1 MFLIALSPILWLG
14 VALSVLKMA
23 AWKACPIALVIALAA
38 GMLIFDIPG
47 IYAFQAVLEG
57 VALACWPILLVIIA
71 AIFTYNL
78 SLHTKGMDVI
88 KKMLTS
94 VSSDRRVLILLIGWG
109 FGGFLEGMAGFGTA
123 IAIPAG
129 MLAGIGIEPVLSVAV
144 CLIANSVP
152 TAYGS
157 IGIPLITLGS
167 VTNIDAVQL
176 ASYTCMQLAPLTVLC
191 PFLMV
196 IVAGGSLKALRGMVP
211 ICLGAALG
219 FVVPELIV
227 ANVMGPELA
236 VVAGSIGAMANI
248 MRNEPTIG
256 AMAAIVAI
264 AEAKPIHDPEFE
276 MEQKDHDH
284 VSAKQGFI
292 ACLPFIL
299 IFVFLLLTSKLIP
312 AIHDP
317 LNVIKT
323 SVLIYSGEGGSPY
336 TFTWVATP
344 GVLILLA
351 AFIGGSVQK
360 AGFGEMV
367 GVLKDTVINLRF
379 TIVTIIT
386 VIATAKVMGYSGMT
400 GQIAETA
407 VAATGTMYPMI
418 AAFIGS
424 IGTFITGS
432 ATSSCVLFGTLQ
444 THSAAAIGA
453 NADVQAWV
461 AAANATGACAG
472 KMISP
477 QSIAIG
483 AAAIGVAGCE
493 SRLLKFAVKVYLPF
507 IIVMGCVVYFG
518 QRLVG

>member
-1 MFLIALSPILWLG
+1 MFLIALSPILWLI

-23 AWKACPIALVIALAA
+23 AWKACPLALLIALAA
-38 GMLIFDIPG
+38 GMMIFDMTSIH
-47 IYAFQAVLEG
+47 AVQAVLEG

-94 VSSDRRVLILLIGWG
+94 VSNDRRVLILLIGWG

-129 MLAGIGIEPVLSVAV
+129 MLAGIGINPVLSVAV

-167 VTNIDAVQL
+167 VTGIDAIQL
-176 ASYTCMQLAPLTVLC
+176 ALYTCLQLSVLTVLC

-196 IVAGGSLKALRGMVP
+196 IVSGGSLKALRGMIPV
-211 ICLGAALG
+211 CLAGAFG
-219 FVVPELIV
+219 FVIPELIV
-227 ANVMGPELA
+227 AMYMGPELA
-236 VVAGSIGAMANI
+236 VVAGSIGAMA
-248 MRNEPTIG
+248 
-256 AMAAIVAI
+256 AIVAV
-264 AEAKPIHDPEFE
+264 AEMHPVHDAQYA
-276 MEQKDHDH
+276 MEQKDMEH
-284 VSAKQGFI
+284 VSAKDGFI

-299 IFVFLLLTSKLIP
+299 IFLFLLFTSKLIP

-317 LNVIKT
+317 LAAIK
-323 SVLIYSGEGGSPY
+323 SAVLIYDGEGGSPY

-351 AFIGGSVQK
+351 AFIGGKAQK
-360 AGFGEMV
+360 ASLCEML

-379 TIVTIIT
+379 TIITIIT

-407 VAATGTMYPMI
+407 VAATGTMYPTI

-453 NADVQAWV
+453 NADVQAWI

-483 AAAIGVAGCE
+483 AAAIGVNGCE
-493 SRLLKFAVKVYLPF
+493 SELLKFAVKVYIPF
-507 IIVMGCVVYFG
+507 VIFMGAVVYFG
-518 QRLVG
+518 QNLVG

>member
-1 MFLIALSPILWLG
+1 MFLIALSPILWLV
-14 VALSVLKMA
+14 VALSILKMA
-23 AWKACPIALVIALAA
+23 AWKACPLALLIALAA
-38 GMLIFDIPG
+38 GIFVNDMTIPH
-47 IYAFQAVLEG
+47 AVQATLEG

-78 SLHTKGMDVI
+78 SVHTKGMDII

-123 IAIPAG
+123 IAIPAS
-129 MLAGIGIEPVLSVAV
+129 MLAGIGVNPILSVAV

-157 IGIPLITLGS
+157 IGIPLVTLGS
-167 VTNIDAVQL
+167 VTGIDAMQL
-176 ASYTCMQLAPLTVLC
+176 ATYTCLQLAPLAFLC

-196 IVAGGSLKALRGMVP
+196 IVAGNSLKALKHMVP
-211 ICLGAALG
+211 TCLGASLG
-219 FVVPELIV
+219 FLIPELIV
-227 ANVMGPELA
+227 ASHMGPELA
-236 VVAGSIGAMANI
+236 VVAGSIGAMA
-248 MRNEPTIG
+248 
-256 AMAAIVAI
+256 AIVAC
-264 AEAKPIHDPEFE
+264 AEIKPLHDGEYAMQE
-276 MEQKDHDH
+276 SMEANHH
-284 VSAKQGFI
+284 VSAKEGFI
-292 ACLPFIL
+292 ACLPFVL
-299 IFVFLLLTSKLIP
+299 IFLFLLFTSKLIP

-317 LNVIKT
+317 LHLIKT
-323 SVLIYSGEGGSPY
+323 SVLIYDGVGGAPY

-351 AFIGGSVQK
+351 AFIGGTVQK
-360 AGFGEMV
+360 ASLGEML
-367 GVLKDTVINLRF
+367 GVLKRTITNLRF
-379 TIVTIIT
+379 TIITIIA

-400 GQIAETA
+400 SQIAETA
-407 VAATGTMYPMI
+407 VAATGTGYPAI

-432 ATSSCVLFGTLQ
+432 ATSSCVLFGKLQ
-444 THSAAAIGA
+444 TDAASAIGA
-453 NADVQAWV
+453 NAMVEAWV

-483 AAAIGVAGCE
+483 VASIGVAGAD
-493 SRLLKFAVKVYLPF
+493 SQLLKFAVKIYIPF
-507 IIVMGCVVYFG
+507 IITMGLIVFFG
-518 QRLVG
+518 QSLLS